1 MPHASLVRDPIDP
14 ARVLALVGDAG
25 HGAAVL
31 FLGVVRNEADGRA
44 VSGMTYDAYEE
55 MAAAVLMAIADEA
68 CERWGTD
75 RLAVLHRVGELSVG
89 DISVAIAVSSCHRA
103 DAFEASRYVI
113 EEIKHRL
120 PVWKKERYAGGDE
133 AWVVGSVPPSR
144 SGEGA

>member
-1 MPHASLVRDPIDP
+1 MPHACLVREPIEP

-44 VSGMTYDAYEE
+44 VSGIAYDAYEE
-55 MAAAVLMAIADEA
+55 MAAAVLAAIADEA

-75 RLAVLHRVGELSVG
+75 RMAVFHRVGELSVG
-89 DISVAIAVSSCHRA
+89 DVSVAIAVSSCHRA
-103 DAFEASRYVI
+103 EAFEASRYVI

>member
-14 ARVLALVGDAG
+14 ARVLALVGDEG

-55 MAAAVLMAIADEA
+55 MAAVVLVAIADEA

-75 RLAVLHRVGELSVG
+75 RMAVLHRVGELSVG
-89 DISVAIAVSSCHRA
+89 DVSVAIAVSSCHRTE
-103 DAFEASRYVI
+103 AFEAARYVI

-120 PVWKKERYAGGDE
+120 PGWKKERYVGGDE
-133 AWVVGSVPPSR
+133 AWVVGS
-144 SGEGA
+144 GEGA